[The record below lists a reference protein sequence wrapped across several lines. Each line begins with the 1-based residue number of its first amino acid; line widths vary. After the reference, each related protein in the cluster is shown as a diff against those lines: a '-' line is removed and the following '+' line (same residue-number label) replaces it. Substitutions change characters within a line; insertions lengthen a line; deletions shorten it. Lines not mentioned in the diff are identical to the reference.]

1 VTSFALD
8 LTPLK
13 GSKLKTLFAAGAL
26 GLGIVATSL
35 PSGAYGEPGALGQNP
50 EPSTADQTA
59 PTFTQEQLDQM
70 LAPIALYPDPLLAQI
85 LMAATYPLEVVE
97 ADRWIQDP
105 KHAELDGDRLIAVL
119 EQEPWDPSVKSLVPF
134 PQILKMMD
142 LNLEW
147 TANLGEAFLADQ
159 AGVMDSIQRL
169 RQEAKMA
176 GKLSSTPQ
184 QIVTTEGAG
193 QPITIEP
200 LSPETVYV
208 PNYSPSDV
216 YGTWPYPAYP
226 PSSFPG
232 YVGSDVV
239 VAVLAPLCG
248 WHHWDWVHHRIEID
262 RERFAVLNRNH
273 LPIGGVTWE
282 HDPFH
287 HQGVSYRDPAVR
299 DRFDGHNATSQI
311 RVLRSHPTIATPEV
325 RSPPPAVEQLQ
336 VSKPG
341 SSLHVRSS
349 PGVTVLRGHPTIATP
364 EVRSFAPAGG
374 QPQVSKPASILHVP
388 SSPEVRV
395 FGSHPTIATPEVRL
409 PSTAVGQPQVS
420 RPASNLHGPS
430 TFESAGLGIDAR
442 MGRQATMGRVAPVGR
457 TLTRPAINTG
467 GGRVLPYGQPK

>member
-1 VTSFALD
+1 M
-8 LTPLK
+8 
-13 GSKLKTLFAAGAL
+13 KLIQSIAGAF
-26 GLGIVATSL
+26 VAIIL
-35 PSGAYGEPGALGQNP
+35 AEPGALGQNP

-97 ADRWIQDP
+97 ADRWSQDP
-105 KHAELDGDRLIAVL
+105 KHAELDSDRLIAVL

-169 RQEAKMA
+169 RQEAEMA

-184 QIVTTEGAG
+184 QTVTTEGAG

-200 LSPETVYV
+200 LSPESTYV

-226 PSSFPG
+226 PASFPG
-232 YVGSDVV
+232 FVSNDII
-239 VAVLAPLCG
+239 VAVLAPLCR

-262 RERFAVLNRNH
+262 RDRFAVLNRNH

-287 HQGVSYRDPAVR
+287 RQGVPYRDPAVR
-299 DRFDGHNATSQI
+299 DRFDGHNATSRMGI
-311 RVLRSHPTIATPEV
+311 LRKYPTIESLKV
-325 RSPPPAVEQLQ
+325 RSPLPAVEQLQ
-336 VSKPG
+336 VSKP
-341 SSLHVRSS
+341 
-349 PGVTVLRGHPTIATP
+349 
-364 EVRSFAPAGG
+364 
-374 QPQVSKPASILHVP
+374 ASIPHM
-388 SSPEVRV
+388 
-395 FGSHPTIATPEVRL
+395 
-409 PSTAVGQPQVS
+409 
-420 RPASNLHGPS
+420 PS
-430 TFESAGLGIDAR
+430 TFGSIGRGIDAR
-442 MGRQATMGRVAPVGR
+442 MGRQAATGRMAPVGR
-457 TLTRPAINTG
+457 TSTHPRAFHS
-467 GGRVLPYGQPK
+467 R

>member
-1 VTSFALD
+1 
-8 LTPLK
+8 
-13 GSKLKTLFAAGAL
+13 
-26 GLGIVATSL
+26 
-35 PSGAYGEPGALGQNP
+35 
-50 EPSTADQTA
+50 
-59 PTFTQEQLDQM
+59 M

-119 EQEPWDPSVKSLVPF
+119 EQEPWDPSVKSLIPF

-147 TANLGEAFLADQ
+147 TERLGEAFLAEQ

-184 QIVTTEGAG
+184 QTVATEGAG

-232 YVGSDVV
+232 YIGSDVV
-239 VAVLAPLCG
+239 VAVLAPLCR

-273 LPIGGVTWE
+273 LPIGGVTWA
-282 HDPFH
+282 HDPIH
-287 HQGVSYRDPAVR
+287 RQGVSYRDPAVR
-299 DRFDGHNATSQI
+299 HRFDGHDATSQV

-325 RSPPPAVEQLQ
+325 RSSPPAVQQLQ

-341 SSLHVRSS
+341 SILHVPSS
-349 PGVTVLRGHPTIATP
+349 PEVTVLRSHPIIATP
-364 EVRSFAPAGG
+364 EVRSSQPAVGQPQVSRPASILHVPSSPEVTVLRSHPIIATPEVRSSQPAVG
-374 QPQVSKPASILHVP
+374 QPQVSKPASILH
-388 SSPEVRV
+388 
-395 FGSHPTIATPEVRL
+395 A
-409 PSTAVGQPQVS
+409 
-420 RPASNLHGPS
+420 PS
-430 TFESAGLGIDAR
+430 TFESVSRGIDAR
-442 MGRQATMGRVAPVGR
+442 MGRQATTGRVVPVGR
-457 TLTRPAINTG
+457 TSTRPAINTG